1 MANDH
6 GAGGVGVVAGGVGAK
21 VDGDDIAFFKHPGA
35 GFVVGHGGVWPGG
48 NNGFKAGAFRTVKAH
63 FVFQV
68 SSHLRF
74 GAAGPNEVFVDKLLE
89 CGIGDHRDL
98 AESLQLVGF
107 LDESD
112 VFDDAADGHEGDVFA
127 GGFFQALQL
136 RHGHE
141 VGFKPDAFRPG
152 DGGEQVGAHRAG
164 VEGLNVGHL
173 GGNLGEIPAVRG
185 DLRL

>member
-1 MANDH
+1 M
-6 GAGGVGVVAGGVGAK
+6 
-21 VDGDDIAFFKHPGA
+21 
-35 GFVVGHGGVWPGG
+35 VGHGGVRPRG
-48 NNGFKAGAFRTVKAH
+48 NDGFKAGAFRTVKAH

-68 SSHLRF
+68 GSHLRF
-74 GAAGPNEVFVDKLLE
+74 SAAGPNEVFVDKLLE
-89 CGIGDHRDL
+89 CGIGDHRNL
-98 AESLQLVGF
+98 AESLQLIGF
-107 LDESD
+107 FDESD
-112 VFDDAADGHEGDVFA
+112 VFDDATDGHEGDVFA

-141 VGFKPDAFRPG
+141 VCFKPDAFRPG